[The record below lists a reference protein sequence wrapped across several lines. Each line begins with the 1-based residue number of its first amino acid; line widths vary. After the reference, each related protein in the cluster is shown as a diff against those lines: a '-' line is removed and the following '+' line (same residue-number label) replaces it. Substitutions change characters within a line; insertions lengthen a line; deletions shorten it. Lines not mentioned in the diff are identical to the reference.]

1 MDRFVYI
8 AMTAATQT
16 ELAQARNVNNLA
28 NAVTTGFRGALDAFV
43 SRPVSG
49 PGFDSRTYASDE
61 KLWIDFAPG
70 ATYATGRSLDVAIDG
85 DGWIVVQALD
95 GTEAFTRAGDLRVDP
110 TGILTTAGGLPV
122 LGDGGPI
129 AVPPHESIIV
139 GSDGTIS
146 IRPLGQEANLLAQVD
161 RIRLVNPPRED
172 LERRE
177 DGLIRR
183 IDGEEEEPDPGV
195 RLMSGMLESSNVRT
209 VDAMVKMI
217 EYSRQFEMQM
227 KMIKT
232 AEENDSAAAKLL
244 GLS

>member
-1 MDRFVYI
+1 MDRLVYI

-49 PGFDSRTYASDE
+49 PGFDSRTYAVDD
-61 KLWIDFAPG
+61 KLWIDFNPG
-70 ATYATGRSLDVAIDG
+70 TNYATGRSLDVAING
-85 DGWIVVQALD
+85 DGWIVVEALD

-129 AVPPHESIIV
+129 LVPPHESISV
-139 GSDGTIS
+139 SDDGTIS
-146 IRPLGQEANLLAQVD
+146 IRPLGQEANLLAQLD
-161 RIRLVNPPRED
+161 RIRLVNPARED
-172 LERRE
+172 LERGE

-183 IDGEEEEPDPGV
+183 IDREEEPPDPDV
-195 RLMSGMLESSNVRT
+195 RVMSGMLESSNVRT

-227 KMIKT
+227 KMMQT

-244 GLS
+244 GLT